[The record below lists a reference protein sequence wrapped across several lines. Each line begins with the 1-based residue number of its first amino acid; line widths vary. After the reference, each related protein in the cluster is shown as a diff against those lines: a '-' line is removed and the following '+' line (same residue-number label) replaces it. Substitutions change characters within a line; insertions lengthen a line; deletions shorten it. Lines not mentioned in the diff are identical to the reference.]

1 MNKFIIISEEVCR
14 PKTSEIAKDKMV
26 AFIKKHKNVIF
37 GNINFVGR
45 VKQNTTH
52 LEILVDY

>member
-1 MNKFIIISEEVCR
+1 
-14 PKTSEIAKDKMV
+14 MV